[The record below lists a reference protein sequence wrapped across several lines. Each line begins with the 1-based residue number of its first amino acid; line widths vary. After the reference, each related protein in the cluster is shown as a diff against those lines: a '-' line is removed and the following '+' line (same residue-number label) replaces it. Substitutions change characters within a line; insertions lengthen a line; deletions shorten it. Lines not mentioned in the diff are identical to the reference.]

1 MDFILCTTENH
12 WRLLSRS
19 MTWSKL
25 HFQRSLAA
33 MRGRRLLVCSREE
46 IRWPRFHCG
55 RDPNS
60 PGRAETYR
68 NETRICTRIPSIHC
82 YPCSLHWTE
91 HQRKSEHDVEEST
104 PYLLEPKAL
113 KFLVPL
119 PNSNTIL
126 ADFILNSFS
135 SVQSFSCVWLF
146 AIPWTAACQAS
157 LSIMN
162 SQSLFKPMSIKSLMP
177 SIYLIFCYPLL
188 LWPSIFPAS
197 EFFLIKSVL
206 RIRWPKYWSFSFSI
220 SPSNEYSALI
230 SFMIDWFDLLVIQG
244 TFKSLLQHHSS
255 KASILHSAFF
265 MFQLSHPYMITGK
278 TIALTRWTFVGKV
291 ISLLFNMLS
300 RFVIAFLPRSK
311 CLLILWLIRI
321 IRITVLPHR

>member
-46 IRWPRFHCG
+46 IRWPGFHCG

-60 PGRAETYR
+60 PGRTETYR

-82 YPCSLHWTE
+82 YPCSRHWTE

-135 SVQSFSCVWLF
+135 LVQFSHLVVSDSLQSHGLQHARLPCPSWTPRAYSNSCPSSQWCHPSISSSVSPSSLAFNLPSIRVFSNKVSSSNQVAKVLEFQLQHQSFQW
-146 AIPWTAACQAS
+146 I
-157 LSIMN
+157 
-162 SQSLFKPMSIKSLMP
+162 
-177 SIYLIFCYPLL
+177 
-188 LWPSIFPAS
+188 
-197 EFFLIKSVL
+197 
-206 RIRWPKYWSFSFSI
+206 FSI
-220 SPSNEYSALI
+220 
-230 SFMIDWFDLLVIQG
+230 D
-244 TFKSLLQHHSS
+244 
-255 KASILHSAFF
+255 
-265 MFQLSHPYMITGK
+265 
-278 TIALTRWTFVGKV
+278 
-291 ISLLFNMLS
+291 
-300 RFVIAFLPRSK
+300 FL
-311 CLLILWLIRI
+311 
-321 IRITVLPHR
+321 